1 MFGKLVMTTSGI
13 LLLLWGLALIF
24 LPKEV
29 LTYNNLFPFKP
40 LQLMLSL
47 LGAYSFSLGLMNWL
61 YRKNPIGGI
70 YQRPV
75 VVANLSH
82 FFIAGMALLQA
93 LMTGRYLPPLA
104 WIVAFVN
111 IGYAVCFCIL
121 LFNPSF
127 GNRK

>member
-61 YRKNPIGGI
+61 
-70 YQRPV
+70 
-75 VVANLSH
+75 
-82 FFIAGMALLQA
+82 
-93 LMTGRYLPPLA
+93 
-104 WIVAFVN
+104 
-111 IGYAVCFCIL
+111 
-121 LFNPSF
+121 
-127 GNRK
+127 